1 METVETFEP
10 IEYEGIETTVE
21 TVSEFSETLETSVE
35 TDITDSELF
44 QNLDN
49 IEQGIQLIAG
59 LLLFFFVWSIFNWLY
74 SFFKSFF

>member
-1 METVETFEP
+1 METVEIIET
-10 IEYEGIETTVE
+10 IEYTETAAE
-21 TVSEFSETLETSVE
+21 TFSEELVTSVE
-35 TDITDSELF
+35 TDITDSELV